1 MASPDKSKSGKNK
14 KKKNPVSIEAVF
26 NQVST
31 LTAAHL
37 NPPPGRIL
45 LTPRSAEVCLKQGVN
60 PEILKV
66 RDIDSFWEPNIDPS
80 VQRMRHEAYVQR
92 RHDIMK
98 QCRLDRK
105 KLINAELDQAA
116 KEMEM
121 TGGTGTGSAPATM
134 TPEMILEEEMKKG
147 SAMIEQEK
155 ARIKKMQARQQREL
169 EQMIEFE
176 INRAKIQEDMSKK
189 LQESK
194 KQEELKVKQQEK
206 RLRLMAEERRLK
218 DLQKVALEEA
228 EEAKRRE
235 LAKQAFAEEKRLA
248 EIAAK
253 KAEADKKRRR
263 EEDAEKRRLHEEH
276 QRQVAKFFADHQM
289 ELRKRMEAMQGA
301 DLKKKRAMEERKRL
315 KAIENKEKRDAADA
329 RLAKNFEM
337 ARMIEEKKKSD
348 FLEKKKKFEDKREIM
363 LQEQARQRE
372 LHSQEIMLQEQRR
385 RMLLIQSHKEEE
397 RRKEM
402 MLQSFEEEG
411 KAIEVVRAQ
420 REKEMALQKE
430 RQALKRQMKAENV
443 ERVSRIKE
451 YERMQTL
458 KKIEDTQRRTDAMAA
473 MKAKLTDD
481 RRKNAAATKIQ
492 KEKISKV
499 MESVRSDA
507 SKAQKIISKALS
519 GKISLAAL
527 TGTEGKKVPK
537 RSKSASE
544 LQNGNTLP
552 PVVQL
557 EPLPPKPNVQGLE
570 KEPEQPMKPYI
581 SPYDG
586 NYND

>member
-1 MASPDKSKSGKNK
+1 
-14 KKKNPVSIEAVF
+14 
-26 NQVST
+26 
-31 LTAAHL
+31 
-37 NPPPGRIL
+37 
-45 LTPRSAEVCLKQGVN
+45 
-60 PEILKV
+60 
-66 RDIDSFWEPNIDPS
+66 
-80 VQRMRHEAYVQR
+80 
-92 RHDIMK
+92 
-98 QCRLDRK
+98 
-105 KLINAELDQAA
+105 
-116 KEMEM
+116 
-121 TGGTGTGSAPATM
+121 
-134 TPEMILEEEMKKG
+134 
-147 SAMIEQEK
+147 
-155 ARIKKMQARQQREL
+155 
-169 EQMIEFE
+169 
-176 INRAKIQEDMSKK
+176 
-189 LQESK
+189 
-194 KQEELKVKQQEK
+194 
-206 RLRLMAEERRLK
+206 
-218 DLQKVALEEA
+218 
-228 EEAKRRE
+228 
-235 LAKQAFAEEKRLA
+235 
-248 EIAAK
+248 
-253 KAEADKKRRR
+253 
-263 EEDAEKRRLHEEH
+263 
-276 QRQVAKFFADHQM
+276 
-289 ELRKRMEAMQGA
+289 
-301 DLKKKRAMEERKRL
+301 
-315 KAIENKEKRDAADA
+315 
-329 RLAKNFEM
+329 
-337 ARMIEEKKKSD
+337 
-348 FLEKKKKFEDKREIM
+348 
-363 LQEQARQRE
+363 
-372 LHSQEIMLQEQRR
+372 
-385 RMLLIQSHKEEE
+385 
-397 RRKEM
+397 M